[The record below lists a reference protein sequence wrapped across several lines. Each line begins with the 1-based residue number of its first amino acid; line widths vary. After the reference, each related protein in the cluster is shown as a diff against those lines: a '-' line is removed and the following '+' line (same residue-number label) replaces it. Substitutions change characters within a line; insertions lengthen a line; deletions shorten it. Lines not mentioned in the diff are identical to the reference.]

1 MALRARSIASGT
13 PPMCPFGSRTSL
25 SYPSIAKLSVSSNAQ
40 KGDAFKVRLTCTFY
54 VEEIGVDGQ
63 IIDHITEVDLQQDF
77 DIKVRL
83 HRVKII
89 EGIKKLQQK
98 ENARKT
104 PPSSE
109 LLAKSMSAEQ
119 SNQH

>member
-1 MALRARSIASGT
+1 M
-13 PPMCPFGSRTSL
+13 
-25 SYPSIAKLSVSSNAQ
+25 
-40 KGDAFKVRLTCTFY
+40 
-54 VEEIGVDGQ
+54 DGQ
-63 IIDHITEVDLQQDF
+63 IIDHITETDLQDDF
-77 DIKVRL
+77 GIKVRL

-109 LLAKSMSAEQ
+109 ILAKSAHMDSQAQ
-119 SNQH
+119 VQRTTMQGAS

>member
-1 MALRARSIASGT
+1 M
-13 PPMCPFGSRTSL
+13 
-25 SYPSIAKLSVSSNAQ
+25 
-40 KGDAFKVRLTCTFY
+40 
-54 VEEIGVDGQ
+54 DGQ

-98 ENARKT
+98 ENSRKT

-109 LLAKSMSAEQ
+109 ILAKSMSAEQ
-119 SNQH
+119 SSHQQQLP